1 MRTQGRPNLYT
12 TEQLLSCLREYQRN
26 HPKRKIKYAQLE
38 KETGI
43 KEHIWKYQM
52 KDTIEAINKKIVK
65 SDMPEV
71 TGYNLPSVEDML
83 KNIERNPDMQVYY
96 LQTLLDM
103 VDSLYQYK
111 EAKKTI
117 DSLKADYETAID
129 SIKAENAELKER
141 LQSQQ
146 DILNRY
152 ILDSESKQKREQQN
166 IKDNILCLS
175 PENLKKYDEMFEALI
190 N

>member
-12 TEQLLSCLREYQRN
+12 NEILLETLKEYQRKY
-26 HPKRKIKYAQLE
+26 PKQKIKYSQLE

-52 KDTIEAINKKIVK
+52 KDIIEAINKKIAK
-65 SDMPEV
+65 ADIPQI

-83 KNIERNPDMQVYY
+83 KNIEQNPNMQRYY

-103 VDSLYQYK
+103 VNSLYQYK

-117 DSLKADYETAID
+117 DDLKAEHKIAMN
-129 SIKAENAELKER
+129 SINAENDELKKL
-141 LQSQQ
+141 LQEQQ
-146 DILNRY
+146 DILNKY
-152 ILDSESKQKREQQN
+152 IIDSESKPKREQQN
-166 IKDNILCLS
+166 IKDNVIKLS
-175 PENLKKYDEMFEALI
+175 SENLKKYDEMFEMLI